1 MINDKGEI
9 GFFYLSSGNTSDS
22 NAKSVIRITK
32 EICGKMVGDK
42 GYIGKALT
50 GLLFGDGAQLITAV
64 RRNKKKL
71 LSNEE

>member
-1 MINDKGEI
+1 
-9 GFFYLSSGNTSDS
+9 
-22 NAKSVIRITK
+22 
-32 EICGKMVGDK
+32 MVGDK